1 MSSLT
6 TPYTIGYVKYQ
17 VNRFIISVVVFLALL
32 RCISSGVGGQI
43 MNLKTIAELAG
54 VSVAT
59 VSNVVNGNYHKVS
72 EDTRKRIEKI
82 IKETDYRPNMVARS
96 LVMKESRMIGLVVPY
111 LDQETDFLQNP
122 YQAHIIAALEQY
134 VRRRDYYLLLRCVK
148 DPGDILPFL
157 SAWNVDGAIFLGV
170 FEGEVRQIR
179 DGLVA
184 PKVFIDTY
192 APDVD
197 IVNVGVDDYKGGYF
211 SARYLIGKG
220 HRRIA
225 LATPEYDQPGV
236 INERFKGFS
245 DACREA
251 GVDFDEKNIIKV
263 DTIYKE
269 AVAAGQNL
277 ALGGEDY
284 TAIAAMSD
292 VVAMGLGEG
301 LTQCGVRVPD
311 DISVIGFDNIP
322 EGDLMTPKLTT
333 IEQDYRKKA
342 ERAAE
347 YLFRMIDGEKDL
359 VVNESLSIRLKE
371 RQSVKTIQ

>member
-1 MSSLT
+1 
-6 TPYTIGYVKYQ
+6 
-17 VNRFIISVVVFLALL
+17 
-32 RCISSGVGGQI
+32 